1 MRIIVCENYEEVS
14 KKAAQIIGS
23 QMILKPNSVL
33 GLATGSTPIGM
44 YENLVSLNKKGDIDF
59 SEVRTFNLDEYY
71 KLPKENDQSYHYFM
85 YKNLFDHI
93 NINPENIHIPNGMT
107 DDVDAECERY
117 DELIKEAGGVD
128 IQVLGIGN
136 NAHIGF
142 NEPTINFEKG
152 THLVQ
157 LEDSTIEANSR
168 FFDNIEDVPKKA
180 ITMGVGSIFKSRK
193 IMLIATGENKAEAIY
208 NTVYGK
214 VVPEVPA
221 SILQFH
227 SDIVLILDKEAAKLL
242 KEEDYKIA
250 LDAIRK
256 VGMEKSIN
264 RSFSTLSGGEKQ
276 RVILAR
282 ALTQEPQILILD
294 EPTNHLDIKYQIE
307 ILSLVKSLDICV
319 VAALHDLALAA
330 QFCNEIYLIKNG
342 ELRACGK
349 PKDIITTEMVKEIY
363 EIDCDIVYNERTSTI
378 MISYYPLEYK

>member
-14 KKAAQIIGS
+14 KKAAQMILS
-23 QMILKPNSVL
+23 QVTLKPNSVL

-71 KLPKENDQSYHYFM
+71 KLPT
-85 YKNLFDHI
+85 
-93 NINPENIHIPNGMT
+93 ENIHIPNGMT

-250 LDAIRK
+250 
-256 VGMEKSIN
+256 
-264 RSFSTLSGGEKQ
+264 
-276 RVILAR
+276 
-282 ALTQEPQILILD
+282 
-294 EPTNHLDIKYQIE
+294 
-307 ILSLVKSLDICV
+307 
-319 VAALHDLALAA
+319 
-330 QFCNEIYLIKNG
+330 
-342 ELRACGK
+342 
-349 PKDIITTEMVKEIY
+349 
-363 EIDCDIVYNERTSTI
+363 
-378 MISYYPLEYK
+378 

>member
-14 KKAAQIIGS
+14 KKAAQMILS
-23 QMILKPNSVL
+23 QVTLKPNSVL

-44 YENLVSLNKKGDIDF
+44 YENLVDLNKKGDIDF

-71 KLPKENDQSYHYFM
+71 NLPKENNQSYHYFM
-85 YKNLFDHI
+85 YQNLFNHI
-93 NINPENIHIPNGMT
+93 NINPANIHIPNGMT
-107 DDVDAECERY
+107 NNVDAECERY
-117 DELIKEAGGVD
+117 DELIKESGGID

-152 THLVQ
+152 THLVE
-157 LEDSTIEANSR
+157 LDDSTIEANSR

-227 SDIVLILDKEAAKLL
+227 SDIVLILDKDAAKLL

-250 LDAIRK
+250 
-256 VGMEKSIN
+256 
-264 RSFSTLSGGEKQ
+264 
-276 RVILAR
+276 
-282 ALTQEPQILILD
+282 
-294 EPTNHLDIKYQIE
+294 
-307 ILSLVKSLDICV
+307 
-319 VAALHDLALAA
+319 
-330 QFCNEIYLIKNG
+330 
-342 ELRACGK
+342 
-349 PKDIITTEMVKEIY
+349 
-363 EIDCDIVYNERTSTI
+363 
-378 MISYYPLEYK
+378 

>member
-1 MRIIVCENYEEVS
+1 
-14 KKAAQIIGS
+14 
-23 QMILKPNSVL
+23 MILFTFLISF
-33 GLATGSTPIGM
+33 
-44 YENLVSLNKKGDIDF
+44 LNKKGDIDF

-157 LEDSTIEANSR
+157 LEESTIEANSR

-227 SDIVLILDKEAAKLL
+227 SDIVLILDKKAAKLL

-250 LDAIRK
+250 
-256 VGMEKSIN
+256 
-264 RSFSTLSGGEKQ
+264 
-276 RVILAR
+276 
-282 ALTQEPQILILD
+282 
-294 EPTNHLDIKYQIE
+294 
-307 ILSLVKSLDICV
+307 
-319 VAALHDLALAA
+319 
-330 QFCNEIYLIKNG
+330 
-342 ELRACGK
+342 
-349 PKDIITTEMVKEIY
+349 
-363 EIDCDIVYNERTSTI
+363 
-378 MISYYPLEYK
+378 